1 MKMHWFGIFVLVLLG
16 LYACDK
22 QDDLLGD
29 HQVTNQPTATR
40 ASTQLRS
47 FDNCSYPGDGKPI
60 SGIGKKALSPGK
72 YTFTRRLP
80 VGQYHDR
87 VSQVSAFPAVRRRT
101 KD

>member
-40 ASTQLRS
+40 ASSQLRS
-47 FDNCSYPGDGKPI
+47 FGNCSSRRWETNFRDRNKSFI
-60 SGIGKKALSPGK
+60 SW
-72 YTFTRRLP
+72 
-80 VGQYHDR
+80 
-87 VSQVSAFPAVRRRT
+87 
-101 KD
+101 